1 MGLSQ
6 LPRRES
12 TPPLLPSQLKFFQ
25 SQLLPP
31 MLLDS
36 HSTMPTTTELIHT
49 TTDMLDTHTTTDT
62 PDTHTTTDMLA
73 THTCIPFQQLPQP
86 RLTSN
91 KAHHWTPEKKKMA
104 ANSSLGISRAFK
116 ILFDSIQKRVIFF
129 FFEIGDL

>member
-1 MGLSQ
+1 MGLLRLANMLPLLQLQLLPTTLLTMLPLPKPRLPSLLLSQ

-12 TPPLLPSQLKFFQ
+12 TPPLLPSQLKLFQSQSLKLQLLQ

-36 HSTMPTTTELIHT
+36 HSTTPTTTELTHT

-62 PDTHTTTDMLA
+62 LDTHTTTDMLA

-86 RLTSN
+86 RLMSN
-91 KAHHWTPEKKKMA
+91 
-104 ANSSLGISRAFK
+104 
-116 ILFDSIQKRVIFF
+116 
-129 FFEIGDL
+129 